1 LPPQRST
8 SPPASTSALRT
19 IRLQY
24 FVYFGVLGIYLP
36 YFNLYCYHIGF
47 SGTQIGGLSAAR
59 SLVLVIFPLLW
70 AALADRLRR
79 RRLLYVFCSLCAAF
93 IWCLYLTTSE
103 FLPMFAITVVHGIFF
118 APLISF
124 LEAFSMD
131 VLGRARQ
138 HYGRIRAWGSVNFI
152 LVVLLLGY
160 LIDAF
165 SIRLI
170 LILILAGSI
179 LQSIAA
185 LRMPQ
190 AMGPKTPSFSGR
202 PATLLRPQTVVFLLC
217 GFLMLASHGA
227 YYGFFSIHLETLG
240 FSKAFIGISW
250 ALASAVEIL
259 VMITSGRIFRR
270 FSLESVLIFSFA
282 VAALRWMALS
292 FIHSPWLI
300 LLSQSLHAVTYAAF
314 HMASI
319 LYIDRL
325 SPDRNK
331 TLGQAANN
339 AVQYGLGLMIG
350 FFLNGYLYGRIGSFA
365 LFAVSG
371 ILALAGGLIFGG
383 FALHFSKSGNGSA
396 MDQPR

>member
-8 SPPASTSALRT
+8 NPPVPDGALRT

-79 RRLLYVFCSLCAAF
+79 RRLLYVLCSLCAAF
-93 IWCLYLTTSE
+93 IWCLYLTTTE

-138 HYGRIRAWGSVNFI
+138 RYGRIRAWGSVNFI
-152 LVVLLLGY
+152 LAVLLLGY

-165 SIRLI
+165 NIRLI
-170 LILILAGSI
+170 LILILAGSV

-185 LRMPQ
+185 MRMPRV
-190 AMGPKTPSFSGR
+190 MGAKTAFFPGR
-202 PATLLRPQTVVFLLC
+202 PATLMRPQTVVFLLC

-259 VMITSGRIFRR
+259 VMITSGSIFRR
-270 FSLESVLIFSFA
+270 FSLESVLLFSFA
-282 VAALRWMALS
+282 VAAFRWMALS

-300 LLSQSLHAVTYAAF
+300 LLTQSLHAVTYAAF

-365 LFAVSG
+365 LFALSG
-371 ILALAGGLIFGG
+371 VLALVGGLIFGG
-383 FALHFSKSGNGSA
+383 FARYFSKSGTVSGT
-396 MDQPR
+396 DQPR